1 MPHYSWQLLEKTDPQ
16 AIAEL
21 YAAMPAGNNHP
32 AANQYGFIQPLLTT
46 FFAGH
51 DYVFAILF
59 ADKTPVFILPLVR
72 YKCRKFILR
81 WAEVGFPFHKHVN
94 LCRLPDELIVRTD
107 LQQALCTLL
116 AKRFSAWSRFAVRDI
131 QAEVPAGEYAGDVAW
146 FDVRQGVD
154 NACSKKHL
162 RNVRRLGSKLHENS
176 QNIAFCL
183 QRGEVA
189 KALEQFADLELASWK
204 GHDGVAI
211 LNNPATHTFYQ
222 QLAAEGMRENML
234 VAQLWADG
242 RLIAGAIGFY
252 LGNTLYIHKISYD
265 DAYAQY
271 APGNLLVLQILQTA
285 AEQKMETV
293 NLVTSPLWA
302 QRWHPGT
309 SALYNW
315 VYYPANARGICLKM
329 AVYGWR
335 KIKPALKTLLRINA

>member
-1 MPHYSWQLLEKTDPQ
+1 MPAYTWQLVENTDIQ
-16 AIAEL
+16 TITEL
-21 YAAMPAGNNHP
+21 YATLPENNNYP
-32 AANQYGFIQPLLTT
+32 AANQYGFIQPLLTV
-46 FFAGH
+46 FFSGH
-51 DYVFAILF
+51 DYVFSILY
-59 ADKTPVFILPLVR
+59 ADNTPVFILPLVR
-72 YKCRKFILR
+72 YQCRKFIFS
-81 WAEVGFPFHKHVN
+81 WTEVGFPFHKHVN

-131 QAEVPAGEYAGDVAW
+131 QAEAPAWEYAGDVAW

-162 RNVRRLGSKLHENS
+162 RNVRRLGSKLHENA
-176 QNIAFCL
+176 QNISFCL
-183 QRGEVA
+183 HRGDVMA
-189 KALEQFADLELASWK
+189 ALGQFAELELSSWK

-211 LNNPATHTFYQ
+211 LNNPATQAFYQ
-222 QLAAEGMRENML
+222 QLAADGMRENML
-234 VAQLWADG
+234 VAQLWADE

-271 APGNLLVLQILQTA
+271 APGNLLVLQILQAA
-285 AEQKMETV
+285 AEQMVETL

-302 QRWHPGT
+302 QRWHPQV

-315 VYYPANARGICLKM
+315 VYYPANLRGMCLKI

-335 KIKPALKTLLRINA
+335 KIKPGLKRLLRINA